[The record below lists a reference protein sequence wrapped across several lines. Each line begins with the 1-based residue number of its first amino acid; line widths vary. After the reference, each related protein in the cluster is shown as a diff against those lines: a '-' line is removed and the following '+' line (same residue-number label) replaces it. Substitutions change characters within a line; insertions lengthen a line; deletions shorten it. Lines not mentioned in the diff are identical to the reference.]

1 MFSSSRPACG
11 IKFLVLSF
19 VWCAPWF
26 VLPSRAFLLPSSVA
40 FYIQYTLRNLRNH
53 PSPPFPL
60 PLPFPLPTG
69 YEGSLTE
76 PPCSEF
82 LEWRIIDTPSRMSK
96 RQHHQ
101 LRKILFHHRDGS
113 CRRTSTQY
121 EGSVARPPQPY
132 ESRLVHRCMC
142 RDFIGDAQ
150 RKRLGKQRCDWRE
163 RDAFGFDRMNYN
175 AAWYDRT
182 HRFYDPTNQNCDIWG
197 DQCGKWEKTL
207 ASLTPAPTPWSDG
220 MGDDEFMDDDAPD
233 LPWWWTGDP

>member
-1 MFSSSRPACG
+1 
-11 IKFLVLSF
+11 
-19 VWCAPWF
+19 
-26 VLPSRAFLLPSSVA
+26 
-40 FYIQYTLRNLRNH
+40 
-53 PSPPFPL
+53 
-60 PLPFPLPTG
+60 
-69 YEGSLTE
+69 
-76 PPCSEF
+76 
-82 LEWRIIDTPSRMSK
+82 MSK

-113 CRRTSTQY
+113 CRRTSTHY

-182 HRFYDPTNQNCDIWG
+182 HRFYDPSNQNCVR
-197 DQCGKWEKTL
+197 
-207 ASLTPAPTPWSDG
+207 
-220 MGDDEFMDDDAPD
+220 
-233 LPWWWTGDP
+233 